1 MGFTT
6 MEQFTV
12 ETINAKAEQVAYIG
26 RAMERSGD
34 NRSLAGFMHGAALE
48 KARRIMQEQQAKMVK
63 AAPAPSQTQL
73 APAGV

>member
-1 MGFTT
+1 
-6 MEQFTV
+6 MENSTV
-12 ETINAKAEQVAYIG
+12 ETINAKAEQVAFIG

-48 KARRIMQEQQAKMVK
+48 KARRIMQQQEQQQQQQQKF
-63 AAPAPSQTQL
+63 

>member
-6 MEQFTV
+6 MEQLTV

-48 KARRIMQEQQAKMVK
+48 KARRIMQEQQEK
-63 AAPAPSQTQL
+63 QQEL
-73 APAGV
+73 APAGC